1 MALTQGGR
9 CTERCRS
16 CGYCYIGLD
25 MALCRSMPMCEYLL
39 QTGRRRP
46 CPAGDGCTAF
56 RPAEEGGERRR
67 RAAERMWGA
76 VSRGRQGVRRRDGQ
90 PRADRALSEVPL
102 SRALLHGAAL

>member
-46 CPAGDGCTAF
+46 CPAGDGCAAF
-56 RPAEEGGERRR
+56 KPAEDGGERRR

-76 VSRGRQGVRRRDGQ
+76 VSRGRQGV
-90 PRADRALSEVPL
+90 
-102 SRALLHGAAL
+102 

>member
-46 CPAGDGCTAF
+46 CPAGDGCAAF
-56 RPAEEGGERRR
+56 RPAGDGCAAFRQAEEGGERRR

-76 VSRGRQGVRRRDGQ
+76 VSRGRQGV
-90 PRADRALSEVPL
+90 
-102 SRALLHGAAL
+102 

>member
-46 CPAGDGCTAF
+46 CPAGTAA
-56 RPAEEGGERRR
+56 RRSGRRR
-67 RAAERMWGA
+67 RAASAAG
-76 VSRGRQGVRRRDGQ
+76 GRQSACGGR
-90 PRADRALSEVPL
+90 
-102 SRALLHGAAL
+102 